1 MNLESILSPIEIGPV
16 TIKNRFVVPPMSN
29 NFALPSGSLSSRSYD
44 YYVERAKGGFGLIT
58 IEATVVDKT
67 AKGGIRKHCLYDD
80 SMIEGLKKVV
90 EGCHEY
96 GAKVSIQLQQ
106 AGPEGN
112 AKAAGYP
119 LKSASPIVAAAGK
132 DIPLEMSTK
141 QIYELIDIYGDAAFR
156 AKQAGVDVIEIHL
169 AHGYLISSF
178 ISPQTNKR
186 LDEFG
191 GSFLN
196 RMRLPRLIIEEIKKR
211 VGPDIAISCRLNSSD
226 ETLGGLTIE
235 DSKLIARYLE
245 SIGVDVI
252 NLSRSIHLRDEYMWA
267 PSPIHQGFNLEH
279 ARQIK
284 ESVNIPVIMV
294 GRFNDPFL
302 ADQLINEGHCDLV
315 AFGRQSIADP
325 WLPNKTRDGLFEEQV
340 PCIACLQG
348 CVGNMFVGQPI
359 TCLANPFVGYE
370 AQLDFKMATTPKKV
384 MIVGAGVA
392 GLYSA
397 WILAARGHQVTI
409 HEATNELGG
418 QMRLAAFPPGK
429 GDITTL
435 IRSYL
440 VLCNKYGVE
449 IKLNSKV
456 TEEVVKNEKPDAL
469 VLATGA
475 KPLVPPIPGIDKTVH
490 AVDVLAGKVA
500 CGKKILVVGGGLV
513 GSETA
518 DYLGER
524 NFDVTILE
532 QKDKIAG
539 DISGEHRIYMMENY
553 QRNGVKMI
561 TNATVKSFV
570 DGGVIYTKDNQE
582 INLTGFDTVIL
593 ALGGEAYNPLE
604 TQLSNI
610 IKEMY
615 VIGDGLKARKALEAI
630 NEAKNIAI
638 SI

>member
-490 AVDVLAGKVA
+490 AIDVLAGKVA

>member
-90 EGCHEY
+90 EGCHKY

-156 AKQAGVDVIEIHL
+156 AKQAGIDVIEIHL

-211 VGPDIAISCRLNSSD
+211 VGPDLAISCRLNSSD

-302 ADQLINEGHCDLV
+302 ADQLIYEGHCDLV

-456 TEEVVKNEKPDAL
+456 TEEVIINEKPDAL

-490 AVDVLAGKVA
+490 AIDVLAGKVA

-570 DGGVIYTKDNQE
+570 DSGVIYTKDNQE

>member
-1 MNLESILSPIEIGPV
+1 
-16 TIKNRFVVPPMSN
+16 
-29 NFALPSGSLSSRSYD
+29 
-44 YYVERAKGGFGLIT
+44 
-58 IEATVVDKT
+58 
-67 AKGGIRKHCLYDD
+67 
-80 SMIEGLKKVV
+80 
-90 EGCHEY
+90 
-96 GAKVSIQLQQ
+96 
-106 AGPEGN
+106 
-112 AKAAGYP
+112 
-119 LKSASPIVAAAGK
+119 
-132 DIPLEMSTK
+132 
-141 QIYELIDIYGDAAFR
+141 
-156 AKQAGVDVIEIHL
+156 
-169 AHGYLISSF
+169 
-178 ISPQTNKR
+178 
-186 LDEFG
+186 
-191 GSFLN
+191 
-196 RMRLPRLIIEEIKKR
+196 
-211 VGPDIAISCRLNSSD
+211 
-226 ETLGGLTIE
+226 
-235 DSKLIARYLE
+235 
-245 SIGVDVI
+245 
-252 NLSRSIHLRDEYMWA
+252 
-267 PSPIHQGFNLEH
+267 
-279 ARQIK
+279 
-284 ESVNIPVIMV
+284 
-294 GRFNDPFL
+294 
-302 ADQLINEGHCDLV
+302 
-315 AFGRQSIADP
+315 
-325 WLPNKTRDGLFEEQV
+325 
-340 PCIACLQG
+340 
-348 CVGNMFVGQPI
+348 
-359 TCLANPFVGYE
+359 
-370 AQLDFKMATTPKKV
+370 
-384 MIVGAGVA
+384 
-392 GLYSA
+392 
-397 WILAARGHQVTI
+397 
-409 HEATNELGG
+409 
-418 QMRLAAFPPGK
+418 MRLAAFPPGK

-456 TEEVVKNEKPDAL
+456 TEEVVINEKPDAL

-490 AVDVLAGKVA
+490 AIDVLAGKVA

-561 TNATVKSFV
+561 TDATVKSFV
-570 DGGVIYTKDNQE
+570 DSGVIYTKDNQE

>member
-90 EGCHEY
+90 VGCHEY

-132 DIPLEMSTK
+132 DVPLEMSTK

-156 AKQAGVDVIEIHL
+156 AKQAGIDVIEIHL

-211 VGPDIAISCRLNSSD
+211 VGPDLAISCRLNSSD

-302 ADQLINEGHCDLV
+302 ADQLIYEGHCDLV

-456 TEEVVKNEKPDAL
+456 TEEVVINEKPDAL

-490 AVDVLAGKVA
+490 AIDVLAGKVA

-570 DGGVIYTKDNQE
+570 DSGVIYTKDNQE

>member
-397 WILAARGHQVTI
+397 WILAARGHQVII

-582 INLTGFDTVIL
+582 INLTGFNTVIL

>member
-370 AQLDFKMATTPKKV
+370 AQLDFKMATTLKKV

>member
-90 EGCHEY
+90 DGCHEY

-132 DIPLEMSTK
+132 DVPLEMSTK

-156 AKQAGVDVIEIHL
+156 AKQAGIDVIEIHL

-211 VGPDIAISCRLNSSD
+211 VGPDLAISCRLNSSD

-302 ADQLINEGHCDLV
+302 ADQLIYEGHCDLV

-456 TEEVVKNEKPDAL
+456 TEEVIINEKPDAL

-490 AVDVLAGKVA
+490 AIDVLAGKVA

-570 DGGVIYTKDNQE
+570 DSGVIYTKDNQE

>member
-553 QRNGVKMI
+553 QCNGVKMI

>member
-1 MNLESILSPIEIGPV
+1 MDLKSILAPIDIGPV

-29 NFALPSGSLSSRSYD
+29 NYVLPSGSLSDRSYD

-90 EGCHEY
+90 DGCHQY

-132 DIPLEMSTK
+132 DVPLQMTTE
-141 QIYELIDIYGDAAFR
+141 QIYELIKIYGEAALR
-156 AKQAGVDVIEIHL
+156 AKKAGIDVIEVHL

-178 ISPQTNKR
+178 ISQQTNKR

-196 RMRLPRLIIEEIKKR
+196 RMRLPRLIIEEIRKQ
-211 VGPDIAISCRLNSSD
+211 VGNDVAISCRINSSD
-226 ETLGGLTIE
+226 ETLGGLTVE
-235 DSKLIARYLE
+235 DSKLIAKYLE
-245 SIGVDVI
+245 DIGVDVI

-267 PSPIHQGFNLEH
+267 PSPIHQGFNLDH
-279 ARQIK
+279 ARKIK

-302 ADQLINEGHCDLV
+302 ADQLITEGHCDLV

-325 WLPNKTRDGLFEEQV
+325 WLPNKARDGLFEEQI
-340 PCIACLQG
+340 PCVACLQG

-370 AQLDFKMATTPKKV
+370 AQLAFEKATTPKKV

-409 HEATNELGG
+409 HEATSELGG

-435 IRSYL
+435 IRSYI
-440 VLCNKYGVE
+440 VLCKKYGVE

-456 TEEVVKNEKPDAL
+456 TTKLVKEENPDAI

-475 KPLVPPIPGIDKTVH
+475 VPLVPSIPGIDKTVH
-490 AVDVLAGKVA
+490 AVDVLAGKVS
-500 CGKKILVVGGGLV
+500 CGKKVLVVGGGLV

-524 NFDVTILE
+524 NFDVTIME
-532 QKDKIAG
+532 QKDKIAS

-553 QRNGVKMI
+553 QRNGVTMI
-561 TNATVKSFV
+561 TNATVKSFED
-570 DGGVIYTKDNQE
+570 DGVVYSQDDKE
-582 INLTGFDTVIL
+582 ISLTGFDTVVL
-593 ALGGEAYNPLE
+593 ALGAEAYNPLE
-604 TQLSNI
+604 TELSSMN
-610 IKEMY
+610 KEMY

-630 NEAKNIAI
+630 QEAKNIAI

>member
-211 VGPDIAISCRLNSSD
+211 VGSDIAISCRLNSSD

>member
-80 SMIEGLKKVV
+80 SMIEGLKNVV
-90 EGCHEY
+90 EGCHKY

-119 LKSASPIVAAAGK
+119 LKSASPIVAATGK

-141 QIYELIDIYGDAAFR
+141 QIYELIEIYGDAAFR
-156 AKQAGVDVIEIHL
+156 AKQAGIDVIEIHL

-211 VGPDIAISCRLNSSD
+211 VGPNLAISCRLNSSD
-226 ETLGGLTIE
+226 EILGGLTIE

-456 TEEVVKNEKPDAL
+456 TADVVINEKPDAL

-553 QRNGVKMI
+553 QRNSVKMI
-561 TNATVKSFV
+561 TDATVKSFV
-570 DGGVIYTKDNQE
+570 EDGVIYTKDNQE
-582 INLTGFDTVIL
+582 MNLTGFDTVIL
-593 ALGGEAYNPLE
+593 ALGAEAYNPLE

>member
-211 VGPDIAISCRLNSSD
+211 VGSDIAISCRLNSSD

-302 ADQLINEGHCDLV
+302 ADQLINEHHCDLV